1 MRRHFIG
8 RVIGFGAVA
17 VVAAFVFG
25 FAVMFLWNWLMPDLF
40 GLKAVSYWQAWG
52 ILALSWIL
60 FGGLRGHG
68 HHHGHWKHRMAHRWM
83 KMTPE
88 EREKFKHEMRE
99 RWHGHHHH
107 HHDDEPPAGN
117 AA

>member
-1 MRRHFIG
+1 MRRHLVG

-17 VVAAFVFG
+17 IVAVFVFG
-25 FAVMFLWNWLMPDLF
+25 FAVMLLWNWLMPDLF

-68 HHHGHWKHRMAHRWM
+68 HHHHGRWKHRMAERWM

-88 EREKFKHEMRE
+88 EREKFKREMHE

-107 HHDDEPPAGN
+107 DDEPPSGN